1 MTKSLRTL
9 LYVGLFWASLA
20 MACGLSTT
28 PPTEIPVAQPTS
40 PPEAGARTATIGEIV
55 NIVEARESAEG
66 TFAQVE
72 NGLVLEVG
80 GQLRTG
86 AASRTRID
94 FSEGTIVR
102 LGENSILAVEANT
115 SAGGDPFTSFSLEV
129 GKLWASL
136 TGGSLEVDTPIGVAT
151 VRGSYAFF
159 EYNPGDPNDLSDDV
173 LTLNCLEGSCRAEN
187 QTVDERLGNLEQI
200 VLTGGGQQFTRGRL
214 GFDAVEDF
222 VNNNPEVGQALVA
235 TLIAAPPATAT
246 PETPTPLSPTGV
258 LIPTDTTVP
267 LPTPTLPPVTVA
279 PSVPLLGRHTLE
291 NGETLF
297 CIGRAYGVLPNAIAQ
312 ANNIDLNAGVQF
324 GQVLAIPAV
333 QWVNI
338 PPGPVCPPQF
348 ESPFPGLPVSTD
360 TPVAT
365 DTPSI
370 TATPTA
376 SATPQPVCEPPEFFD
391 PFLNRCRLPD
401 PTPYSYGAQ
410 LIDSPL
416 YQALAKNQRVLP
428 ISTVS
433 ALLTV
438 AGAVAMVWGN
448 RRRKLK

>member
-9 LYVGLFWASLA
+9 LYAGLCWALLA
-20 MACGLSTT
+20 MACSFSTT
-28 PPTEIPVAQPTS
+28 PPTEIPVAQPTQ
-40 PPEAGARTATIGEIV
+40 PPETGTRTATIGEIV
-55 NIVEARESAEG
+55 NVVEARESAEG
-66 TFAQVE
+66 TFAQVAS
-72 NGLVLEVG
+72 GLVLEVG

-86 AASRTRID
+86 AGSRTRVD

-102 LGENSILAVEANT
+102 LGENTFFTIDANT
-115 SAGGDPFTSFSLEV
+115 GAGGDPFASFSLEV

-159 EYNPGDPNDLSDDV
+159 EYVPGDPNDLSDDV
-173 LTLNCLEGSCRAEN
+173 LTLKCLEGSCRAEN

-200 VLTGGGQQFTRGRL
+200 VLTGGGQQFTRDRL

-235 TLIAAPPATAT
+235 TLIAAPPPTAT

-258 LIPTDTTVP
+258 LIPTDTATS

-279 PSVPLLGRHTLE
+279 PSVPILGRHTLE
-291 NGETLF
+291 SGETLF

-312 ANNIDLNAGVQF
+312 ANNINLGTEVQF

-348 ESPFPGLPVSTD
+348 DSPFPGLPVSTS
-360 TPVAT
+360 TPLAT

-376 SATPQPVCEPPEFFD
+376 SATPQPVCQPPEFFD

-416 YQALAKNQRVLP
+416 YQALAKTQRVLP
-428 ISTVS
+428 INAVS
-433 ALLTV
+433 ALLALAGV
-438 AGAVAMVWGN
+438 AVVIGSA
-448 RRRKLK
+448 RRKLK

>member
-1 MTKSLRTL
+1 M
-9 LYVGLFWASLA
+9 
-20 MACGLSTT
+20 
-28 PPTEIPVAQPTS
+28 
-40 PPEAGARTATIGEIV
+40 RTATIGEIV
-55 NIVEARESAEG
+55 NVVEARESAEG

-72 NGLVLEVG
+72 NGLALEVG

-86 AASRTRID
+86 AVSRTRVD
-94 FSEGTIVR
+94 FSEGAIVR
-102 LGENSILAVEANT
+102 LGENSFFTIDANT
-115 SAGGDPFTSFSLEV
+115 GAGGDPFTSFSLEV

-136 TGGSLEVDTPIGVAT
+136 TGGSLEVNTPIGVAT

-159 EYNPGDPNDLSDDV
+159 EYIPGDPNDLSDDV
-173 LTLNCLEGSCRAEN
+173 LTLKCLEGSCRAEN

-200 VLTGGGQQFTRGRL
+200 VLTGGGQQFTRSRL

-235 TLIAAPPATAT
+235 TLIAAPPPTAT

-258 LIPTDTTVP
+258 LIPTDTATS

-279 PSVPLLGRHTLE
+279 PSVPILGRHTLE
-291 NGETLF
+291 SGETLF

-312 ANNIDLNAGVQF
+312 ANNINLGTEVQF

-348 ESPFPGLPVSTD
+348 DSPFPGLPVSTS

-376 SATPQPVCEPPEFFD
+376 SATPQPVCQPPEFFD

-401 PTPYSYGAQ
+401 PTPY
-410 LIDSPL
+410 
-416 YQALAKNQRVLP
+416 
-428 ISTVS
+428 
-433 ALLTV
+433 
-438 AGAVAMVWGN
+438 
-448 RRRKLK
+448 

>member
-1 MTKSLRTL
+1 MMKSIRSL
-9 LYVGLFWASLA
+9 LYAGLFWGLLA
-20 MACGLSTT
+20 LACGFSTT
-28 PPTEIPVAQPTS
+28 PPTEVPAAQPTQ
-40 PPEAGARTATIGEIV
+40 PPETGMRTATIGEIV
-55 NIVEARESAEG
+55 NVVEAKESAEG

-72 NGLVLEVG
+72 KGLVLEVG

-86 AASRTRID
+86 AESKTRVD
-94 FSEGTIVR
+94 FSEGAIVR
-102 LGENSILAVEANT
+102 LGENSFLTIDANT
-115 SAGGDPFTSFSLEV
+115 GAGGDPFTSFSLEV

-136 TGGSLEVDTPIGVAT
+136 TGGSLEVNTPIGVAT

-159 EYNPGDPNDLSDDV
+159 EYIPGDPNDLSDDV

-187 QTVDERLGNLEQI
+187 ETVDEKLGNLEQI
-200 VLTGGGQQFTRGRL
+200 VLTGGGQQFTRDRL

-222 VNNNPEVGQALVA
+222 VNNNPEAGQALVA
-235 TLIAAPPATAT
+235 TLIAAPPPTAT
-246 PETPTPLSPTGV
+246 PETPTPLLPTGV
-258 LIPTDTTVP
+258 LIPTDTATS

-279 PSVPLLGRHTLE
+279 PSVPIIGRHTLE
-291 NGETLF
+291 SGETLF

-312 ANNIDLNAGVQF
+312 ANNINIGTDVQF

-348 ESPFPGLPVSTD
+348 NSPFPGLPVSTD

-376 SATPQPVCEPPEFFD
+376 SATPQPVCQPPEFFD

-401 PTPYSYGAQ
+401 PTPYTYSVQ

-428 ISTVS
+428 ISAVS

-438 AGAVAMVWGN
+438 VGAVAIVWDN